1 MKKFKYITFV
11 LLAWTLFYSC
21 KKEGLP
27 KVASSAL
34 NVVNALADQSSVNVN
49 PFGTN
54 IVYSTFPQ
62 LAYQSN
68 QVLTLSPGNSEI
80 AVNVITDTLH
90 TFYNQ
95 NVSTVNGGI
104 YSLYLFGQAPTYQTM
119 LLKDN
124 IPAVQDSSAGVRF
137 INLSPDSQSI
147 TINIQGSNNIEFTNL
162 DFKQISNFK
171 MYSAKANTG
180 GVYNF
185 EVRDAASGTLLYTY
199 NWYFRPFF
207 CQTLVISGS
216 QANNTINV
224 FSVNNF

>member
-1 MKKFKYITFV
+1 MKKITIFI
-11 LLAWTLFYSC
+11 LLCAVFFCCAC

-34 NVVNALADQSSVNVN
+34 NVVNAITNQSSVNVN
-49 PFGTN
+49 PFGTP

-62 LAYQSN
+62 LSYQSSE
-68 QVLTLSPGNSEI
+68 VLTLSPGNSDI
-80 AVNVITDTLH
+80 TVNIVTDTLH

-104 YSLYLFGQAPTYQTM
+104 YSLYLFGQSPYQTM

-137 INLSPDSQSI
+137 INLSPDSQPV
-147 TINIQGSNNIEFTNL
+147 TVNIQGDNNTVFNSLAYKSIT
-162 DFKQISNFK
+162 DFK
-171 MYSAKANTG
+171 MLSAKMSVG

-185 EVRDAASGTLLYTY
+185 EVRDAASGTVLYTY
-199 NWYFRPFF
+199 SWYFKPFF
-207 CQTLVISGS
+207 CQTLVISGLQS
-216 QANNTINV
+216 DGSLSV